1 MRLTLCLLLSV
12 AAFGARAAAVDLAH
26 PSPSVRVT
34 PVDASLDPTVR
45 KAADGSE
52 LVAVTFRPAAA
63 PGFSVA
69 PFVRELTPTG
79 GAQGDGRG
87 QGGWSW
93 PSNGTLRVEVQNG
106 MPWPVTLIVD
116 VASGDKHLKATV
128 GLPPGPPQ
136 VLSVPLSATSPRAF
150 GMQVGPPMP
159 FDDGKVKR
167 LVATS
172 TEGGIDAG
180 KVTSVR
186 FSMPQPGAAQ
196 TVLFGTIDAV
206 AGDADLRAA
215 YAGIVD
221 KYGQFTRA
229 SWPEKIDSDEALKSR
244 NACGV
249 GAHPVGDAVR
259 ENASGPDALS
269 RKMSRTGCAPTG
281 GETTASETA
290 SSRTA
295 AMLDRFGGR
304 TDLPGMQASGF
315 FRVQKQGGRWWLVSP
330 EGHAFFS
337 LGVNAVNHTDG
348 RTYVQGREFMF
359 ADPGA
364 ANGPFGGTGDS
375 RSDNG
380 SQRDNGMNHGR
391 WWDVYANNVARTLGN
406 DFENA
411 WRQRTLDRLKAW
423 HFNTL
428 GNWSDPGFAGD
439 KRMAYT
445 VPILIHGDFNTVST
459 GYDYWGRMPD
469 PFDPRFAKAA
479 QQAVANATKGKADD
493 PWLLGYF
500 ADNELAWAGQGPQG
514 RWALAVGALA
524 QGPQSPAKQA
534 FLAYLKKTHGDAA
547 VFAKAW
553 GVEAASWDVVGKE
566 GFKAP
571 DPNEAH
577 PAIAADYIA
586 FLKLYAGQYFQ
597 TVAQTLKKADPH
609 HLFLGGRLAVR
620 TPEVEEMS
628 AKYTDVTSINT
639 YTDLPEHGFDVAEF
653 KRWDKPVMITEFHF
667 GSSDRGPF
675 GNGVAAVAN
684 EEERGKAYARFVDA
698 AAASGIVVGTH
709 WFQYIDQPVTG
720 RILDGENAHIGL
732 VGITDIPF
740 EGFTRA
746 VTDTNARVGGG
757 SGGGGH
763 R

>member
-1 MRLTLCLLLSV
+1 MRLTLCLLLSSV
-12 AAFGARAAAVDLAH
+12 ACGAHAAAIDLAH
-26 PSPSVRVT
+26 PTPAVRIT
-34 PVDASLDPTVR
+34 PTNAALDPTVR
-45 KAADGSE
+45 KAADGRE
-52 LVAVTFRPAAA
+52 LVAVTYQPSPAPALMLA
-63 PGFSVA
+63 P
-69 PFVRELTPTG
+69 
-79 GAQGDGRG
+79 AQGD
-87 QGGWSW
+87 WAW
-93 PSNGTLRVEVQNG
+93 PANGTLRLTVQNG

-116 VASGDKHLKATV
+116 VASGEKHLKATV

-167 LVATS
+167 IVATFA
-172 TEGGIDAG
+172 EGAIDPAKITG
-180 KVTSVR
+180 VTL
-186 FSMPQPGAAQ
+186 SMPQPGAAQ
-196 TVLFGTIDAV
+196 TVLFGSVDAV
-206 AGDADLRAA
+206 AGDADLKAA
-215 YAGIVD
+215 YTGIVD
-221 KYGQFTRA
+221 KYGQFTRG
-229 SWPEKIDSDEALKSR
+229 SWPEKIDSDEALKARAIAPS
-244 NACGV
+244 
-249 GAHPVGDAVR
+249 GAPATSGD
-259 ENASGPDALS
+259 SGG
-269 RKMSRTGCAPTG
+269 K
-281 GETTASETA
+281 
-290 SSRTA
+290 A
-295 AMLDRFGGR
+295 AGLDRFGGR
-304 TDLPGMQASGF
+304 TDLPAMQASGF
-315 FRVQKQGGRWWLVSP
+315 FRVQKQSERWWLVSP
-330 EGHAFFS
+330 EGHPFFS

-359 ADPGA
+359 ADTSG

-391 WWDVYANNVARTLGN
+391 WWDVYANNIARTLGN
-406 DFENA
+406 NFDNA
-411 WRQRTLDRLKAW
+411 WRKRTLDRLKAW
-423 HFNTL
+423 RFNTL
-428 GNWSDPGFAGD
+428 GNWSDTGFAGD

-469 PFDPRFAKAA
+469 PFDPRFEKAA
-479 QQAVANATKGKADD
+479 QQAVANATKDKAND

-514 RWALAVGALA
+514 RWALAVGSLA

-534 FLAYLKKTHGDAA
+534 FIAYLKKTHGDAA
-547 VFAKAW
+547 TFAKAW
-553 GVEAASWDVVGKE
+553 GLNNITDWKQLEAN

-571 DPNEAH
+571 DPSEAH
-577 PAIAADYIA
+577 PAVAADYIA
-586 FLKLYAGQYFQ
+586 FLKLFAGQYFN

-653 KRWDKPVMITEFHF
+653 KKWDKPVMITEFHF
-667 GSSDRGPF
+667 GSNDRGPF
-675 GNGVAAVAN
+675 GNGVAAVAS
-684 EEERGKAYARFVDA
+684 EEERGKAYTRFVDA
-698 AAASGIVVGTH
+698 AAASGVIVGTH
-709 WFQYIDQPVTG
+709 WFQYVDQPVTG
-720 RILDGENAHIGL
+720 RILDGENSHIGL

-746 VTDTNARVGGG
+746 VTETNARVGGG
-757 SGGGGH
+757 SGGGSQ